1 MEDAGWTVDLLSWG
15 EGEEA
20 SLLGSWQEL
29 PGPLDRCCGGLAVW
43 AAGVVTA
50 AIRVQQPLGWL
61 NLGRKTAVERVTR
74 CRNFPHTS
82 QMGWGEQEALGA
94 PSGTGQVCPQLFAAR
109 SVGGAGTC
117 TPVIQVFLVPTV
129 PVGLQDPLSTPA
141 FVLEARAPL

>member
-1 MEDAGWTVDLLSWG
+1 MEGW
-15 EGEEA
+15 
-20 SLLGSWQEL
+20 
-29 PGPLDRCCGGLAVW
+29 PCGLQVW
-43 AAGVVTA
+43 L
-50 AIRVQQPLGWL
+50 QQPLGWL

-82 QMGWGEQEALGA
+82 QMGWGEQEALGV

-109 SVGGAGTC
+109 SVGGAGTR